1 MHHKVSHSKRARVPR
16 GPETASKLRWGNEI
30 RKAQNGPAAFSNE
43 VNLSSNEVTSLRW
56 YLGGHAANNGAS
68 RLAFS
73 LDRRER
79 MTFSSR
85 RVLWGILQRVVIAG
99 GTFVGG

>member
-1 MHHKVSHSKRARVPR
+1 MI
-16 GPETASKLRWGNEI
+16 G
-30 RKAQNGPAAFSNE
+30 KAQNEGHSPAAFSNG
-43 VNLSSNEVTSLRW
+43 VNKSSNEVTSWW

-68 RLAFS
+68 RLAFP

-79 MTFSSR
+79 MTFSSG

-99 GTFVGG
+99 GTFVEGR